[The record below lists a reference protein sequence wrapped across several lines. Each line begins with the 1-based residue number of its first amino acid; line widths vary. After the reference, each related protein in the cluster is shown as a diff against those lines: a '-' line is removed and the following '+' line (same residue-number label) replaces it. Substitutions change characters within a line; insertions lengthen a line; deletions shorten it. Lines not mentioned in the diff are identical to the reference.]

1 MNSLVIQWLGLCVF
15 TLKGRGSA
23 PGWGTKIPQ
32 EASGCAPH
40 PQKPYIQNAYTFSFQ
55 QFKSQI

>member
-40 PQKPYIQNAYTFSFQ
+40 PQKSYIQNA
-55 QFKSQI
+55 